1 MASRHTRKGAR
12 MKKLLSWLAN
22 VVIAIVFGAGVA
34 VLALEWMAGCGEYY
48 IDSKGQVIQNE
59 CLFINLN
66 K

>member
-1 MASRHTRKGAR
+1 
-12 MKKLLSWLAN
+12 MKKLLSWFVN
-22 VVIAIVFGAGVA
+22 VVIAIIFGAGIA